1 MPLNARAGTAKA
13 KLMKVLRTPDARFEG
28 LSDYPFE
35 PHYTEID
42 TDEGV
47 PLRIHHLDEGDP
59 NAPLVLLLHGQ
70 PSWSYLYRKM
80 VPLLVASG
88 LRVIAPDLPGYG
100 KSDKPAARE
109 DFSYQ
114 RQVDWMGRWLEA
126 NDFGDITLFGQDWGG
141 LIGLRLV
148 ADHPDRFARVVMGNT
163 GLPLNTSLDQQTVD
177 RVMAFRQD
185 GERISFP
192 GMVRAISRLRS
203 LGSDPDAYPMGFA
216 HWQKFCWNT
225 QDMPAGFMME
235 MMIDA
240 PATWRVAPRVALH
253 HYLGTALHPITP
265 LGRAYEAPFPDATYK
280 MGPRAMPSQ
289 VPTLPTDPSVD
300 AQRAAWTFFEEFQ
313 KPFLCLF
320 TEDDPVTRGLEKSFI
335 GRVPGTT
342 GLPHQVFPRG
352 GHFLQERCHH
362 ELSAAISELIGST

>member
-1 MPLNARAGTAKA
+1 MSLNARAGAAKA

-42 TDEGV
+42 IDEGV

-148 ADHPDRFARVVMGNT
+148 VDHPDRFARVVMGNT

-225 QDMPAGFMME
+225 PDMPAGFMME